1 MELRRFSGYVAMM
14 PLGQVGVP
22 AWDWLGA
29 YLAQTIGEK
38 LLFARVTVIP
48 YYELGSAK
56 EAISPDLFMDWEELI
71 RLSEFLIN
79 GHIVTGSY
87 VLDEKR
93 FILNIYTVHEAGIVL
108 LAKEEDTRDNF
119 MTTVGRVAQK
129 LNSTFGGLTT
139 TDVRSQ
145 IESIAPTR
153 SLEAYEAT
161 AAALRAWAD
170 GDLGQ
175 VREAVERARTL
186 DPEIQDPLDILAYAT
201 RELGDLPGLRVAQ
214 KAQLARLTGDTTC
227 YKAFALLDEALAYA
241 RQMGAVDL
249 EADVL
254 KAKRTLEESV
264 PSSDLSRLYQARV
277 NQWREDLA
285 ALMADGGSARLR
297 AARSHGLT
305 LGQTAALY
313 LAAQSWYRQAE
324 TSLEVGYIAAAGRY
338 ARRAA
343 NVLALVGSTAQRQ
356 QAKKLL
362 GRIEAAL
369 PVPR

>member
-1 MELRRFSGYVAMM
+1 MELRRFSGYMAMM

-22 AWDWLGA
+22 VWDWFGA

-38 LLFARVTVIP
+38 LLFARVIVVP

-56 EAISPDLFMDWEELI
+56 SAISSDLFMDWEELI
-71 RLSEFLIN
+71 RLSEFLVN

-93 FILNIYTVHEAGIVL
+93 FVLNIYTVHEAGIVL
-108 LAKEEDTRDNF
+108 LAKEEDARDNF
-119 MTTVGRVAQK
+119 MATIGRVAQK
-129 LNSTFGGLTT
+129 LNAIFGGLTT

-153 SLEAYEAT
+153 SLDAYEAT
-161 AAALRAWAD
+161 ASALRAWAG
-170 GDLGQ
+170 GDLAR

-186 DPEIQDPLDILAYAT
+186 DPEMQDPLNILVYAT
-201 RELGDLPGLRVAQ
+201 RELGDLPSLRLAQ
-214 KAQLARLTGDTTC
+214 KAQLARLTGGVTC

-241 RQMGAVDL
+241 RQTGAVDL

-254 KAKRTLEESV
+254 KVQKALEESV
-264 PSSDLSRLYQARV
+264 PSSDLSRLYEARV
-277 NQWREDLA
+277 NQWREDLT
-285 ALMADGGSARLR
+285 ALMGDGGSARLR
-297 AARSHGLT
+297 AARSRGLT

-324 TSLEVGYIAAAGRY
+324 ANLEVGYVAAAVRY

-343 NVLALVGSTAQRQ
+343 DLLALVGSTAQRQ
-356 QAKKLL
+356 QAKKLIA
-362 GRIEAAL
+362 RAEAELLAA
-369 PVPR
+369 R